1 LGSSWFKNGKTHG
14 PVTAI
19 WPGSRLHY
27 FEVLKKPRYE
37 DFDVEYLGNRF
48 SYLGNGYTSTE
59 LDAEA
64 NPVWYFDVLR
74 EELEMGRKAYDNLS
88 H

>member
-1 LGSSWFKNGKTHG
+1 M
-14 PVTAI
+14 TAI

-27 FEVLKKPRYE
+27 FEVLKEPRYE
-37 DFDVEYLGNRF
+37 DFDVEYHGNRF

-59 LDAEA
+59 LDALA
-64 NPVWYFDVLR
+64 DPVWYFDVLK
-74 EELEMGRKAYDNLS
+74 EELERGTKAFDHLS